1 MAPHRNARESCGIHQ
16 LSALLDRAADIGVAD
31 PNNLPGPDRRT
42 PPPEC
47 SARRAAKASAGA
59 AAAKWQER
67 RQAPQACSGTSAS
80 TRGPALR
87 CKTSGVR
94 SQRCTRHQ
102 DSVGRLTAR
111 ARREAKTRPV
121 PISLHPRGRGEHARS
136 SIVTSAGG
144 GSSPRGRGTRQAGIC
159 DGILSVSSRLSSQL
173 VQRCGR
179 LETVRARV
187 RRAGRS
193 RRLSARSIPR
203 DIVQA
208 GAAPDAA
215 TTAGRRRSC
224 SKGRCSAET
233 SPRSPRPI

>member
-1 MAPHRNARESCGIHQ
+1 MASHRSARESCGIHQ

-94 SQRCTRHQ
+94 SQRCNRHQ

-121 PISLHPRGRGEHARS
+121 PISLRGEHGVLVVAEVGRQRFIPVGAGNTARRRRPGRTSAVHPRGRGEHVSTRPGLYA
-136 SIVTSAGG
+136 
-144 GSSPRGRGTRQAGIC
+144 GSSPRARGTHFLYSPDSNAKI
-159 DGILSVSSRLSSQL
+159 
-173 VQRCGR
+173 
-179 LETVRARV
+179 
-187 RRAGRS
+187 RS
-193 RRLSARSIPR
+193 TKSHRENRPHRGPLIR
-203 DIVQA
+203 IVKDRF
-208 GAAPDAA
+208 PDHPAV
-215 TTAGRRRSC
+215 
-224 SKGRCSAET
+224 
-233 SPRSPRPI
+233 

>member
-1 MAPHRNARESCGIHQ
+1 MASHRSARESCGIHQ

-80 TRGPALR
+80 TRGLALR

-94 SQRCTRHQ
+94 SQRCNRHQ

-121 PISLHPRGRGEHARS
+121 PISLRGEHGVLVVAEVRRQRFIPVGAGNTARRRRPGRTSAVHPRGRGEHK
-136 SIVTSAGG
+136 AGG
-144 GSSPRGRGTRQAGIC
+144 SRIQTTTGSSPRARGTRLDPPGALC
-159 DGILSVSSRLSSQL
+159 RF
-173 VQRCGR
+173 
-179 LETVRARV
+179 
-187 RRAGRS
+187 
-193 RRLSARSIPR
+193 IP
-203 DIVQA
+203 A
-208 GAAPDAA
+208 GAGNTLPLL
-215 TTAGRRRSC
+215 T
-224 SKGRCSAET
+224 
-233 SPRSPRPI
+233 